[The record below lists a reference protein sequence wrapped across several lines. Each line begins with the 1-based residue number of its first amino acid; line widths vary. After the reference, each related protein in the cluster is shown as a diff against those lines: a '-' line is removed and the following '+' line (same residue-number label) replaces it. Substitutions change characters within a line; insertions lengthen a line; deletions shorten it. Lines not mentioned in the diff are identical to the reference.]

1 MRTIIFYFL
10 ALLIFCSSPILAQD
24 TAFYSNPKEN
34 LLIGKNISWLED
46 NGNKLT
52 VQQVLKSTN
61 FSPVKKIDAPSLP
74 INLSHYWVKMIIANR
89 SGSNNLT
96 LDLEYPTI
104 DSVTFISLLPSGE
117 FDKVITGEFIPYFQR
132 PFKHQNYIFNLNL
145 APGEARMYL
154 LNVSASEPMQL
165 PLIVGTY
172 KTISEDISTK
182 DLLFGL
188 YAGIIIVM
196 FLYNMFLFFTVRD
209 KAYFYYIGYILF
221 VGLTQAC
228 LQGYATRFF
237 YPSSFY
243 LANAMQVWV
252 PALSGI
258 FSILFINNFLQVKT
272 HTPLLYRILVGFL
285 IIYFGIIATSI
296 SGNFLLSTQI
306 MQLAVT
312 VLALVVYITAIKISL
327 KGYRPA
333 KIFLIAWT
341 IFIAAVVVFVLR
353 SNGVV
358 PYNAFSYYAME
369 VGSVVEVVLLSI
381 ALADKINLF
390 RKEKEDSQEQALT
403 ALKENERIIREQ
415 NVILEKKVGE
425 RTHELKL
432 SNDELNKAMHEL
444 KEAETQLVESEK
456 MASLGQLTAGIAHE
470 INNPINFVA
479 SNVKPLNRDVKI
491 LLETVDMMEKIVK
504 EQSPEQYKIIANYK
518 SEIDYDYLKEEIDQL
533 LSGIGEG
540 ASRTAEI
547 VKGLRI
553 FSRLDE
559 DTLKKADI
567 NEGMESTLVIT
578 NNLLNNLI
586 KVNRVYGNIPLI
598 ECYPGK
604 LNQVFLNMI
613 SNAVYAIKK
622 RFGENDGGELTIATS
637 SDDSFIYVKIKD
649 NGTGMDENTK
659 KRLFEPFFTT
669 KDVGEGTGL
678 GLSIAY
684 NTINKHNGL
693 ILIESQIGVGTE
705 FTIKLPLSQK

>member
-649 NGTGMDENTK
+649 NGTAMDENTK